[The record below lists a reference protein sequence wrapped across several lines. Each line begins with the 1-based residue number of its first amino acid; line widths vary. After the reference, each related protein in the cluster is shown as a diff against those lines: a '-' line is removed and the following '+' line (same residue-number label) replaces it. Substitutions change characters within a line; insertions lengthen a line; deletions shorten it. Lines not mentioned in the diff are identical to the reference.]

1 MVDVIACRHVAW
13 CGLQWTWMRDSGGH
27 RWMRVKKKERKK
39 LKLTGCR
46 WLTWLRAC
54 VCGLWTRM
62 KGIKREKKNWPGAD
76 PGRDFVQTWMR
87 CVQTQMV
94 VGKDGGKEMRKETHW
109 VASVVID
116 VQRTDVI
123 NNAMW
128 LRKHAQHFSSQL
140 STPPSSAS
148 QGLIDIG
155 HQYWHVS
162 TDKVS
167 FVLLGT
173 NHH

>member
-1 MVDVIACRHVAW
+1 MH
-13 CGLQWTWMRDSGGH
+13 
-27 RWMRVKKKERKK
+27 
-39 LKLTGCR
+39 
-46 WLTWLRAC
+46 
-54 VCGLWTRM
+54 
-62 KGIKREKKNWPGAD
+62 
-76 PGRDFVQTWMR
+76 

-94 VGKDGGKEMRKETHW
+94 VGKDRGKEMRKETHW

-128 LRKHAQHFSSQL
+128 LHKHAQYFSSQL
-140 STPPSSAS
+140 GTPPSSAS

-155 HQYWHVS
+155 HQYHVS
-162 TDKVS
+162 MDKVS